1 MPEDQQAEGAPDRWD
16 VGELDVDACLRR
28 IGLAG
33 IDCAVPSPELL
44 RALHRAQVTTF
55 SHENI
60 DVVLG
65 RTVTVDVPSIQ
76 DKLVRRYR
84 GGNCLE
90 LNLLFAALLQQLG
103 FTVTR
108 LAGRVRMGSD
118 VPRPRTHVML
128 QVDVDGRPWLADVG
142 FGGPG
147 LLDPLLFAD
156 GAAAVQDGWAY
167 GLRQAEDGQWVL
179 HTDRDA
185 EGAFDLYSFTREP
198 QHPVD
203 YVVAN
208 HYITTHPRSPFT
220 GQLIVQRSLPE
231 ERLLLRGTTLVRT
244 SPGGKEWAGKVSAAE
259 VPRLLAEDFAIEL
272 EEADADALSA
282 LL

>member
-1 MPEDQQAEGAPDRWD
+1 MDAPDEWG
-16 VGELDVDACLRR
+16 VQGLDVDACLRR

-33 IDCAVPSPELL
+33 IHRAAPSPELL
-44 RALHRAQVTTF
+44 RALHRAHATVY

-65 RTVTVDVPSIQ
+65 RTVTVDVPSVQ
-76 DKLVRRYR
+76 SKLVDRHR

-90 LNLLFAALLQQLG
+90 LNLLFAAVLQRLG
-103 FTVTR
+103 FAVTR

-118 VPRPRTHVML
+118 IPRSRTHVML
-128 QVDVDGRPWLADVG
+128 MVDLGGRTWLADVG

-147 LLDPLLFAD
+147 LLDPLPLAD
-156 GAAAVQDGWAY
+156 GARGIQEGWGY
-167 GLRQAEDGQWVL
+167 GLRLTGDRQWVL
-179 HTDRDA
+179 HADRDTA
-185 EGAFDLYSFTREP
+185 DVQDPFDLYSFTLEP
-198 QHPVD
+198 RYAVD

-208 HYITTHPRSPFT
+208 HYITTHPSSPFT

-231 ERLLLRGTTLVRT
+231 QRLLLRGTTLVRT
-244 SPGGKEWAGKVSAAE
+244 WPGGKEQTEELSAAE
-259 VPRLLAEDFAIEL
+259 VPGLLANEFAVVL
-272 EEADADALSA
+272 DGADARALSA